1 MSPTYAPGLAEF
13 VERANQVLPP
23 NYHTRPIPEQRALYG
38 GLVDAFPIE
47 RPAGLTTTD
56 DAVTVDGQTVGL
68 RIYRTTDEPGQ
79 PAVLYFHGG
88 GFVLG
93 SLETH
98 DAIVAELAAKSGVTA
113 IAVDFRPSPEHP
125 FPAAIEDGWTALRGV
140 VAEAD
145 RLGIDPGRIGVAG
158 DSSGANLAV
167 VACLVTRDRGG
178 PRIAAQSLVSP
189 VLDFARWR
197 AGGEDAPLL
206 TSDEMVYFT
215 ACYVGDQANLEHRY
229 VSPLLTETFH
239 DLPPAYV
246 MAAELDSLKVDA
258 LTYAER
264 LQANGIPVELVVE
277 PGLVHACVRARGYSQ
292 PVQDA
297 MDRWCAATARLL
309 APATTSSPGGP
320 R

>member
-1 MSPTYAPGLAEF
+1 VSPNFAPGLEKF
-13 VERANQVLPP
+13 IERATKVLPDE
-23 NYHTRPIPEQRALYG
+23 YHLLPIPEQRELYR
-38 GLVDAFPIE
+38 GLTTAFPIPWPE
-47 RPAGLTTTD
+47 TVTAVD
-56 DAVTVDGQTVGL
+56 DAVTVDGHTVGL
-68 RIYRTTDEPGQ
+68 RVYRTTDEPGQ
-79 PAVLYFHGG
+79 AAVLYFHGG

-93 SLETH
+93 DLGTH
-98 DAIVAELAAKSGVTA
+98 EAIVAELAAKSGTTV

-125 FPAAIEDGWTALRGV
+125 FPAAVEDGWTALRGV

-145 RLGIDPGRIGVAG
+145 RLGIDPDRIGVAG

-206 TSDEMVYFT
+206 TSNEMVYFT

-239 DLPPAYV
+239 DLPPAYI
-246 MAAELDSLKVDA
+246 MGAELDSLKVDSLA
-258 LTYAER
+258 YAER
-264 LQANGIPVELVVE
+264 LEANGIPVELVVE
-277 PGLVHACVRARGYSQ
+277 PGFVHACLRARGYS
-292 PVQDA
+292 PAVQDA
-297 MDRWCAATARLL
+297 FDRWCAATARLL
-309 APATTSSPGGP
+309 APATAAAGGQL
-320 R
+320 